1 MSKEMLI
8 KRHCPNCKVQLE
20 YKGKEDVHTGGRG
33 LEILELIGSIFV
45 GFSIIA
51 IRDLLVKRTRFDF
64 YVCPK
69 CHYTIFVKEDTS
81 NNGNNNTR
89 YNGYREYKKKLEYV
103 SKILSDIEKLNIY

>member
-1 MSKEMLI
+1 M
-8 KRHCPNCKVQLE
+8 
-20 YKGKEDVHTGGRG
+20 T
-33 LEILELIGSIFV
+33 
-45 GFSIIA
+45 
-51 IRDLLVKRTRFDF
+51 FDF

-103 SKILSDIEKLNIY
+103 SKILSDIEKLSIY